1 MKPCSTHRKFIAW
14 LALDA
19 LDVQEARDL
28 RAHLETC
35 EGCRRY
41 LEEIANVTERLIAAE
56 SEPDIQ
62 ASESFHQ
69 RVVGRLRAEKSGFL
83 SEAALPRLR
92 AMLLNWRLV
101 LPVIGAT
108 AMVIA
113 AFSFFAPRPAVPSP
127 APTGVQAILTPGPR
141 RVLDPTISNY
151 QMVANRSLEELDEL
165 LTKQGRRN
173 PPPTPLY
180 TASTLPQ
187 ANVPDNP

>member
-1 MKPCSTHRKFIAW
+1 MKPCSTRRKLIAW

-41 LEEIANVTERLIAAE
+41 LEEISNVTERLIAAE
-56 SEPDIQ
+56 TEPDIQ
-62 ASESFHQ
+62 PSESFHQ
-69 RVVGRLRAEKSGFL
+69 RVVGRLRAEESGSF
-83 SEAALPRLR
+83 SETVVAPLR
-92 AMLLNWRLV
+92 ARLLNWRVV

-108 AMVIA
+108 ALVIA
-113 AFSFFAPRPAVPSP
+113 AWSVFALRPGVPSP
-127 APTGVQAILTPGPR
+127 APTGAQAVLTPNVR
-141 RVLDPTISNY
+141 NDLDPTISNY

-165 LTKQGRRN
+165 LTRQGNRN

-180 TASTLPQ
+180 TASTLPR
-187 ANVPDNP
+187 ATVSD